1 MIPKK
6 PALDAIRGG
15 NRYLDKIMH
24 QHKTRR
30 LEGNANDQEA

>member
-6 PALDAIRGG
+6 PAPDAIRRG
-15 NRYLDKIMH
+15 NRFSEKIMH
-24 QHKTRR
+24 QHMTRR